1 MERRSPGS
9 EQGTSAPPQ
18 LRHTRCHPGFG
29 TFFLTRMLHLGPSLP
44 PCPQHE
50 DIILGGWSLVWPQI
64 QACWMDSGV
73 CLQGLGEIPVV
84 RTLLLHMDMAGT
96 RWKCWQAASLGSAL
110 ATNQA
115 SVASK
120 GHNPWERCGE
130 ELWGWAVHSPHPLGN
145 FVLCV
150 LWWMLTKEIHH
161 EEGTG
166 AASGSSR
173 APEREQW
180 DRHKAHRPSA
190 KAKTSNSVVL
200 QMNCRVPVRPWDAAN
215 TRDNHLGSGASA
227 GQGYGSPPSSTPA
240 WHQKH
245 SL

>member
-1 MERRSPGS
+1 M
-9 EQGTSAPPQ
+9 AP
-18 LRHTRCHPGFG
+18 
-29 TFFLTRMLHLGPSLP
+29 
-44 PCPQHE
+44 
-50 DIILGGWSLVWPQI
+50 
-64 QACWMDSGV
+64 DSG
-73 CLQGLGEIPVV
+73 LLDGQWGLSAGPGRDPCGQNTAPTHV
-84 RTLLLHMDMAGT
+84 DMAGT

-130 ELWGWAVHSPHPLGN
+130 ELWGWAVHSPHPPGN

-150 LWWMLTKEIHH
+150 LWWMLTKEIRH

-190 KAKTSNSVVL
+190 KAKTSSSVVL

-215 TRDNHLGSGASA
+215 IRDNHLGSGASA